1 MRVSIVGDGIAGR
14 TLHRILKIR
23 GLEIDLYGQEKHTR
37 CNIRSC
43 GFGTSAS
50 CIKLVSK
57 LGINPNEY
65 VLRHDNYLK
74 IDGRIVKADL
84 YWIDK
89 PKLLAAIANDIRYDQ
104 PNIDDYDVI
113 VDATGV
119 TRVYSSL
126 FPYFIDKIAT
136 SYQQRVILNNR
147 AEPAFDI
154 IRGGYLWTI
163 PLGGKEA
170 HIGGGSTIL
179 AQDKVKQMVL
189 GYAREK
195 EPNEIICSCSE
206 SVRVSGP
213 IFPLV
218 SDKFI
223 TVGESAG
230 LVVPFGVAG
239 IYTSFSSAI
248 ILANYIVE
256 DNIAE
261 YDMAM
266 RRRFGWLRSA
276 RNILEEVERG
286 QVKLL
291 SLGSSYRTLRY
302 QGLKPTLMDLLYI
315 RRILM
320 EANK

>member
-14 TLHRILKIR
+14 TLYRILKIR
-23 GLEIDLYGQEKHTR
+23 GLEVDLYGQEKHTR
-37 CNIRSC
+37 CNIRPC

-50 CIKLVSK
+50 CIKLVGK
-57 LGINPNEY
+57 LGITPKEY

-74 IDGRIVKADL
+74 IDGRSIGADL

-89 PKLLAAIANDIRYDQ
+89 PKLLAAITKDIRYDQ
-104 PNIDDYDVI
+104 PDIDDYDVV

-119 TRVYSSL
+119 TRVCSPS
-126 FPYFIDKIAT
+126 FPDFADKKAV
-136 SYQQRVILNNR
+136 SYQRRVILNSQ
-147 AEPAFDI
+147 AAPAFDV

-179 AQDKVKQMVL
+179 AQDKVEQLVI
-189 GYAREK
+189 GYVQEK
-195 EPNEIICSCSE
+195 EPNEITCSCSE

-213 IFPLV
+213 IFPVV
-218 SDKFI
+218 SGKVV

-230 LVVPFGVAG
+230 FVVPFGIAG
-239 IYTSFSSAI
+239 IYTAFESAI
-248 ILANYIVE
+248 ILADYIYE
-256 DNIAE
+256 DNTAG
-261 YDMAM
+261 YDRAM
-266 RRRFGWLRSA
+266 RRRFGWLRGA
-276 RNILEEVERG
+276 RKILDSVERG
-286 QVKLL
+286 QVTLL
-291 SLGSSYRTLRY
+291 SLGASYRALRY

-315 RRILM
+315 RRVLI